1 MAALTDRTIQATKA
15 TSGKDEWLSDGGAR
29 GAGRLYLRVQ
39 PSGRRS
45 FYYRFAGPQDERQS
59 MALGEYSQKGGRAS
73 LTLTEA
79 RDKAGELSR
88 MYQGGIR
95 DLKGHLEAAQRARER
110 EAKEVEERAK
120 RAEEDAKQ
128 GSLRNLLN
136 GYTSHLERAEKTD
149 VKDVKGLFRLHVFER
164 FPDLANRKASEIKA
178 RDLRDVLAELIDAGK
193 GRTAAK
199 LRSYMRAAFSAS
211 IKAENDPAAHSSLMG
226 YGIESNPCDALPA
239 LSQFNSAGERT
250 LTEDELCLYIN
261 ALDDF
266 PKITRS
272 ALKLALYLGGQRPSQ
287 LLRVTPADVDLTED
301 GGEIRIRDGK
311 GARKTPRLHVLPLTG
326 TARAIVQDMLTIN
339 RQEKYLFCNVKG
351 THVRIE
357 TISEAVGGIST
368 VLMECGRSKSPF
380 QQRDIRR
387 TCETLL
393 AGMGISKDIRAQLLS
408 HGLGGVQQRN
418 YDRHEYTDEKR
429 AALKAWDA
437 KLETIRKGKAPTS
450 NVVSLETAR
459 AA

>member
-1 MAALTDRTIQATKA
+1 MASLTDRTIQATKA
-15 TSGKDEWLSDGGAR
+15 TPGKDEWLSDGGAR

-45 FYYRFAGPQDERQS
+45 FYYRYAGPQNERQS
-59 MALGEYSQKGGRAS
+59 MALGEYSQKGGRAC

-88 MYQGGIR
+88 RYQSGVR
-95 DLKGHLEAAQRARER
+95 DLKGHLEAEQRARER
-110 EAKEVEERAK
+110 ALKADEEKARRTEEA
-120 RAEEDAKQ
+120 AKQ

-136 GYTSHLERAEKTD
+136 GYTTHLERAEKTD
-149 VKDVKGLFRLHVFER
+149 FRDVKGLFRLHLFEK
-164 FPDLANRKASEIKA
+164 FPDLADRKASEIKA
-178 RDLRDVLAELIDAGK
+178 RDLRDVLAKLIDADK

-199 LRSYMRAAFSAS
+199 LRSYMRAAFSAA

-239 LSQFNSAGERT
+239 LSQFNVAGERT
-250 LTEDELCLYIN
+250 LTEEELGLYIN
-261 ALDDF
+261 GLEF
-266 PKITRS
+266 YPKVTRC

-287 LLRVTPADVDLTED
+287 LLRVTPADVDLTDD

-311 GARKTPRLHVLPLTG
+311 GARKTPRLHVLPLVG
-326 TARAIVQDMLTIN
+326 TAREVVQEMMVIN
-339 RQEKYLFCNVKG
+339 SQEKYLFCNVKD

-357 TISEAVGGIST
+357 TMSEAVGELST
-368 VLMECGRSKSPF
+368 VLVECGRSKSPF

-429 AALKAWDA
+429 AALRAWDA
-437 KLETIRKGKAPTS
+437 KLEAIRKGKESVS
-450 NVVSLETAR
+450 NVVKFETAR

>member
-1 MAALTDRTIQATKA
+1 MATLTDRTIQATKA
-15 TSGKDEWLSDGGAR
+15 VAGKDEWLSDGGAR

-45 FYYRFAGPQDERQS
+45 FYYRYAGPQNDRQS
-59 MALGEYSQKGGRAS
+59 MALGEYAQKGGRAC

-88 MYQGGIR
+88 MYQSGIR
-95 DLKGHLEAAQRARER
+95 DLKGHLEAEQQARAREL
-110 EAKEVEERAK
+110 KVGEENAR
-120 RAEEDAKQ
+120 RAEEEAKH

-136 GYTSHLERAEKTD
+136 GYTAHLERAEKTD
-149 VKDVKGLFRLHVFER
+149 VRDVKGLFRLHVFEK
-164 FPDLANRKASEIKA
+164 FPDLADRKASEIKA
-178 RDLRDVLAELIDAGK
+178 RDLRDVLAKLIDAGK

-199 LRSYMRAAFSAS
+199 LRSYMRAAFAAS
-211 IKAENDPAAHSSLMG
+211 IKAEYDPAAHLALMG
-226 YGIESNPCDALPA
+226 YGIEGNPCDALPA
-239 LSQFNSAGERT
+239 LSQFNNAGERT
-250 LTEDELCLYIN
+250 LTEEELGLYITG
-261 ALDDF
+261 LDF
-266 PKITRS
+266 YPKVTRC

-311 GARKTPRLHVLPLTG
+311 GARKTPRLHVLPLVG
-326 TARAIVQDMLTIN
+326 TARAIAEEMLTLN
-339 RQEKYLFCNVKG
+339 SQEAFLFCNVKD
-351 THVRIE
+351 THLRVE
-357 TISEAVGGIST
+357 TMSEVVGELST
-368 VLMECGRSKSPF
+368 VLVECGRSKSQF

-418 YDRHEYTDEKR
+418 YDRHEYADEKLR
-429 AALKAWDA
+429 ALKAWDA
-437 KLETIRKGKAPTS
+437 KLEAVRKGKALAS
-450 NVVSLETAR
+450 NVVSLETVR